1 MTLATI
7 NAQASGAWSSREGE
21 EVEVMDTKPNGL
33 ATGVLRKDAKR
44 TMYIPTSWLDIEHK
58 PSICP
63 TCGQVIEEDA

>member
-21 EVEVMDTKPNGL
+21 EVTIVDVKPNGM
-33 ATGVLRKDAKR
+33 ATGVLRKGGRR
-44 TMYIPTSWLDIEHK
+44 TAFIPTRWLDIEHK

>member
-1 MTLATI
+1 
-7 NAQASGAWSSREGE
+7 
-21 EVEVMDTKPNGL
+21 MDTKPNGL